1 MREVNNNSEVG
12 KIPQRRDAGFGKAE
26 EAFQD
31 VAPNVEENIAST
43 FDDAKAEVL
52 GRSHVNNLN
61 ALQND
66 INFGM
71 KNPAAI
77 QQADKFFDMAYAQTG
92 DYAKASELTAAYVD
106 EFHK

>member
-1 MREVNNNSEVG
+1 MREVNNNPEFG
-12 KIPQRRDAGFGKAE
+12 KVPQRRDVSFAKSEEISQGAAPDAE
-26 EAFQD
+26 E
-31 VAPNVEENIAST
+31 NLIST
-43 FDDAKAEVL
+43 FDNAKAEVL

-71 KNPAAI
+71 KNPETI
-77 QQADKFFDMAYAQTG
+77 QKADKFFDMAYAQTG